1 MTSKAPFRGYAMVGD
16 KNRQEKAPT
25 SLWPSVAQL
34 ERATPGFLIF
44 KDGFLKKIFLKIKW
58 SSEQFSKWLIDH
70 VTWVF

>member
-1 MTSKAPFRGYAMVGD
+1 MTSKAPFQGYAMVGD

-44 KDGFLKKIFLKIKW
+44 KDFFFLIFLKIKW

-70 VTWVF
+70 VTQVF